1 MENKELKRK
10 YLTITEVQ
18 NEYLPVSKKKIR
30 SLAKR
35 YLSVKMIGGRMF
47 ISREELEE
55 LLTDDDNAILPLS

>member
-1 MENKELKRK
+1 M
-10 YLTITEVQ
+10 Q

-47 ISREELEE
+47 VSREELEE
-55 LLTDDDNAILPLS
+55 LLNDDDNAILPLS